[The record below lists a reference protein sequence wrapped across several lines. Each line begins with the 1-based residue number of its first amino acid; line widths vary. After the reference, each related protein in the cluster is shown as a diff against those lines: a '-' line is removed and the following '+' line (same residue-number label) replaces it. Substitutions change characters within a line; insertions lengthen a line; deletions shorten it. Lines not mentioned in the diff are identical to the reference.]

1 MPTSIWILINAS
13 SHRREE
19 DNVGGFHQQLTQY
32 IWIISILMVLK
43 YDIEFGSMALHDTQ
57 KVNTAGGFCV
67 TRLVNSTEI
76 LWLVQ

>member
-1 MPTSIWILINAS
+1 
-13 SHRREE
+13 
-19 DNVGGFHQQLTQY
+19 
-32 IWIISILMVLK
+32 MVLK

-76 LWLVQ
+76 LWLAGAVALVLLVAGDCPCFLKMQDAAK